1 MQSKMERKSKGK
13 VVVVVDGQAGSSG
26 KGKVCGY
33 LASRD
38 RFGIAINNWMS
49 NAGHTWV
56 GDYGT
61 KVMTQH
67 LPTSIVNR
75 AIIPVI
81 GPGAAITPE
90 ILINEM
96 RKYSDM
102 IHQDVIIHPRAMII
116 QEKHREEERIKIR
129 SGSTFKGCGAAQAE
143 KAMRIPNVQLLQDY
157 IHELPRDIRERIVMT
172 DTGQLINCMIDIGIN
187 VLIEG
192 SQGFDLD
199 INYGL
204 DYPHTTSRQCHAG
217 QLVADCGISPMQVT
231 DVIMIMRPYPIRI
244 SNETELGVN
253 ISSGDYNG
261 SSEITW
267 DTVKQRCGAPDG
279 INFGETTTVT
289 KKLRRVFEL
298 NWDRLRYAAMIN
310 RPTQIVLNFAQYIDW
325 GVYGATSL
333 EQISTKVLDFILLV
347 EKETGAPVTMIGTGP
362 ANSMMVDLRAS
373 RGII

>member
-96 RKYSDM
+96 RKYSD
-102 IHQDVIIHPRAMII
+102 DTSGCYHP
-116 QEKHREEERIKIR
+116 
-129 SGSTFKGCGAAQAE
+129 SKG
-143 KAMRIPNVQLLQDY
+143 
-157 IHELPRDIRERIVMT
+157 H
-172 DTGQLINCMIDIGIN
+172 
-187 VLIEG
+187 
-192 SQGFDLD
+192 
-199 INYGL
+199 
-204 DYPHTTSRQCHAG
+204 DYP
-217 QLVADCGISPMQVT
+217 
-231 DVIMIMRPYPIRI
+231 
-244 SNETELGVN
+244 
-253 ISSGDYNG
+253 
-261 SSEITW
+261 
-267 DTVKQRCGAPDG
+267 
-279 INFGETTTVT
+279 GETPGGREDKDTI
-289 KKLRRVFEL
+289 RFH
-298 NWDRLRYAAMIN
+298 I
-310 RPTQIVLNFAQYIDW
+310 
-325 GVYGATSL
+325 
-333 EQISTKVLDFILLV
+333 
-347 EKETGAPVTMIGTGP
+347 
-362 ANSMMVDLRAS
+362 
-373 RGII
+373 